1 VWAKAVEAVTLPT
14 TACFW
19 LCHGQKKSERRTT
32 AKLGEGSFDSSFRSA
47 LVIVK
52 FDGGGGVGVSTMEC
66 VGLLFRETINGLGG
80 DHGSQ
85 SGRVSVG
92 CGDPSVGLPP
102 RRFWSEREPAGCVFR
117 IVCAPG
123 SPAAGFLRCGV

>member
-47 LVIVK
+47 LVVVE
-52 FDGGGGVGVSTMEC
+52 FDDGGGVGVSAVNC
-66 VGLLFRETINGLGG
+66 VGTSFGSRSMPRWRQRLAEWSGVRGL
-80 DHGSQ
+80 
-85 SGRVSVG
+85 R
-92 CGDPSVGLPP
+92 
-102 RRFWSEREPAGCVFR
+102 
-117 IVCAPG
+117 
-123 SPAAGFLRCGV
+123 